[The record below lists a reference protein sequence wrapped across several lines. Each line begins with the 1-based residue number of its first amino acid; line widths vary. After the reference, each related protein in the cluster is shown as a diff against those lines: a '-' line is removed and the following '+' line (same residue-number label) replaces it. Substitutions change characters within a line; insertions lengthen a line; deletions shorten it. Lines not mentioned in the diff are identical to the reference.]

1 MATNSGLSPDIIISK
16 VLDTTSTNEG
26 WNFVSNEIEDLIVAG
41 VVDPAKVTRCA
52 LQNAASAAGTL
63 ITSGHAVVEQE

>member
-1 MATNSGLSPDIIISK
+1 MINSGLSPDIIVNR
-16 VLDTTSTNEG
+16 VLEAEGNEG
-26 WNFVSNEIEDLIVAG
+26 WNFVSNVVEDLVVAG

-63 ITSGHAVVEQE
+63 ITSGHAVVEVP